1 MQCFHINSRLHVA
14 GRKIE
19 RRILPISSSSS
30 LDAPQLDH
38 YALLG
43 DGIYELFIRNRFFT
57 PPKSLTN
64 YHQACQGHSSAER
77 QAVVLDALSARG
89 ILTAEESKLVEIV
102 MASSRNFRQRF
113 SSEEKQSHYRKAT
126 ALESL
131 LGFLHQTQP
140 ERLEA
145 ILNCCGEVVDDYSSS
160 SESRSLLRSILSASA
175 LDKDA
180 GMVPESSS
188 SD

>member
-1 MQCFHINSRLHVA
+1 MKFFHSNSRLHLA

-19 RRILPISSSSS
+19 RRILPPSSSSS
-30 LDAPQLDH
+30 RLDH

-64 YHQACQGHSSAER
+64 YHQACRGHSSAER

-89 ILTAEESKLVEIV
+89 TLTAEESKLVETV

-113 SSEEKQSHYRKAT
+113 SGSEEKQSHYRKAT
-126 ALESL
+126 ALEAL

-145 ILNCCGEVVDDYSSS
+145 VLHCCGEIVDGYSSSS
-160 SESRSLLRSILSASA
+160 SESKSLLSCNLSASA
-175 LDKDA
+175 LDEDER
-180 GMVPESSS
+180 MVPGASISS